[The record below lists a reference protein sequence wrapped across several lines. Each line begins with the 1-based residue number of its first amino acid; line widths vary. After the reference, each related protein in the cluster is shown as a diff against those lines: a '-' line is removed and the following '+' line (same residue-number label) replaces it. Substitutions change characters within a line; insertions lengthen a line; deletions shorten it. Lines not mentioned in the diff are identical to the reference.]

1 MQSKCQTGSKSE
13 AHSAL
18 IGFKSKVHN
27 ALKVPDSFGIVHSKC
42 RTGLI
47 SEVHSALQLLN
58 SVVYCVHVIIKCW
71 TDFKGM
77 AVKLQTC

>member
-18 IGFKSKVHN
+18 IGFKSEVHN

-42 RTGLI
+42 RTGFI
-47 SEVHSALQLLN
+47 RLQLLN
-58 SVVYCVHVIIKCW
+58 RVKKC
-71 TDFKGM
+71 G
-77 AVKLQTC
+77 V